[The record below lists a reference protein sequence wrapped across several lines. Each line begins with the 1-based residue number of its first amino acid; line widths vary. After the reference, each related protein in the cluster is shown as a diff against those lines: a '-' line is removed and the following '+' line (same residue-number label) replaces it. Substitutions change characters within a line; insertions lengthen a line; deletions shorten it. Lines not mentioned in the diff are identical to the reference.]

1 MERSTFIHEC
11 AKHRGIKL
19 MAQMMKCFE
28 RIMDTRMRPV
38 VEPQLKEERF
48 RFRKGSGTVDAMFVL
63 R

>member
-1 MERSTFIHEC
+1 
-11 AKHRGIKL
+11 